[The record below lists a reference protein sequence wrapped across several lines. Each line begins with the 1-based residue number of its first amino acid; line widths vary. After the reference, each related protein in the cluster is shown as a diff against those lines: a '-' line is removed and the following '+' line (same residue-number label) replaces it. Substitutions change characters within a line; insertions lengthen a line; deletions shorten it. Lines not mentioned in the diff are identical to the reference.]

1 MELRPRT
8 EGLPEGA
15 PEVPASAAAQ
25 AARALARRLRSD
37 GVLAVAAPALGQ
49 ARPAG
54 VDLVGALR
62 VLLLQLA
69 QEWRAA
75 SDVLP
80 VLDADRLQL
89 HSASALITQGAQ
101 AAEPLTTGTE
111 RLDRQELGRAAAL
124 RAAVLAPEDGRTLEE
139 GNVLLDRTWA
149 VLTDV
154 RRHAAGDAAGS
165 VRAAAVVPS
174 AAQVDAD
181 DTRRLPPSLQDIA
194 TTGALV
200 GLLLPW
206 LPPARLDPLAR
217 VDAVLNAVSALAR
230 CNQDDEWWFT
240 MTTVGRCT
248 SQVAVAVA
256 LGVATSEAPPA
267 LACAGVLAEPA
278 VSRLVDEALA
288 AATRLAPEAAATTP
302 AEGIGMPRAGGVP
315 LPPQPS
321 PSQQARAAAE
331 RAAAERAANQQAWME
346 RMRTKVMGAGAPE
359 APAAAGTPETVTL
372 PPSQPGPVHDTDD
385 EDGPSDESIHL
396 GIWDTLMGPR

>member
-15 PEVPASAAAQ
+15 SEVPADAVAQ
-25 AARALARRLRSD
+25 AARTLARRLRSD
-37 GVLAVAAPALGQ
+37 GVLAVATPTLVQ

-54 VDLVGALR
+54 VDLVSALR
-62 VLLLQLA
+62 VLLVQLA
-69 QEWRAA
+69 DAWRGAA
-75 SDVLP
+75 EALP
-80 VLDADRLQL
+80 VLDGDRLAL
-89 HSASALITQGAQ
+89 HAASALLTQGAD
-101 AAEPLTTGTE
+101 AAEPFTAGAE

-139 GNVLLDRTWA
+139 GNTLLDRAWA

-154 RRHAAGDAAGS
+154 RRHAAGDGTEETVAAPRS
-165 VRAAAVVPS
+165 SAVVPS
-174 AAQVDAD
+174 AAHVDAED
-181 DTRRLPPSLQDIA
+181 ARRLPPSLQESA
-194 TTGALV
+194 ATGALV

-217 VDAVLNAVSALAR
+217 VDSLLNAVSVLAR
-230 CNQDDEWWFT
+230 CHQDDAWWLT

-256 LGVATSEAPPA
+256 HAVATSQAPSDRA
-267 LACAGVLAEPA
+267 TAGVLAEPA
-278 VSRLVDEALA
+278 VARLVDEALA
-288 AATRLAPEAAATTP
+288 AAASLAPEAATTP
-302 AEGIGMPRAGGVP
+302 AEGIGVPRAGGVP

-346 RMRTKVMGAGAPE
+346 RMRTKVMGAGAPD
-359 APAAAGTPETVTL
+359 AGAATPPETVTL
-372 PPSQPGPVHDTDD
+372 PPSQPGPQR
-385 EDGPSDESIHL
+385 ERDGADSDEPIHL